1 MTKPRFLYYLY
12 LKNISLFL
20 SNRGTKH
27 FFVFHRIIQY
37 FHRFLQTVII
47 LQLLDYMTPLIIL
60 TLDSFSSNH
69 FLYVGREI
77 IQVTVEIM
85 VQLLL

>member
-47 LQLLDYMTPLIIL
+47 LQLLDDITTLII
-60 TLDSFSSNH
+60 
-69 FLYVGREI
+69 
-77 IQVTVEIM
+77 VTFDNFKPAFTPR
-85 VQLLL
+85 LCSW